1 MVPARG
7 VEKRLAD
14 PAIPEAIQR
23 FLADHVA
30 SAEELDALMLLH
42 AQRDRAWTAE
52 ALSQALFSVPQSAA
66 LTLERLQAK
75 GLAAAADGSPH
86 AWRYAAT
93 GADDGCIAE
102 LAKVYRANRA
112 AVIKHLFERRADP
125 VRSLADAF
133 RLRKDR

>member
-1 MVPARG
+1 M
-7 VEKRLAD
+7 AD
-14 PAIPEAIQR
+14 PAIPEETQR
-23 FLADHVA
+23 FLADNV
-30 SAEELDALMLLH
+30 STAEELDALLLLH
-42 AQRDRAWTAE
+42 AQRDRAWTCE

-66 LTLERLQAK
+66 RTLERLEER
-75 GLAAAADGSPH
+75 GLAQSVGGEPP

-93 GADDGCIAE
+93 GAADDRIAA
-102 LAKVYRANRA
+102 LARVYRANRA

>member
-1 MVPARG
+1 
-7 VEKRLAD
+7 LAD
-14 PAIPEAIQR
+14 PAIPEETQR

-30 SAEELDALMLLH
+30 SAEELDALMMLYS
-42 AQRDRAWTAE
+42 QRDRAWTCE

-66 LTLERLQAK
+66 RTLERLEER
-75 GLAAAADGSPH
+75 GLAQSAGGSPP

-93 GADDGCIAE
+93 GTADGRIAT
-102 LAKVYRANRA
+102 LAEVYRANRA